1 MMNEYEFVVEWIK
14 DSSNVMTNIV
24 NGGSGIWTDMSV
36 DEQYDEILR
45 LLNDLNDFLSSLRGE
60 EE

>member
-1 MMNEYEFVVEWIK
+1 
-14 DSSNVMTNIV
+14 MTNIV

-60 EE
+60 DE